1 MATYSDMIAQ
11 IEDLKKQAERQR
23 KEEYSSVIKTIKK
36 QIADYGI
43 TAEELGLDAAGSK
56 RGRKPG
62 KASAKPGRKPAR
74 KAAAKRANAG
84 IKVAPK
90 YRDDAGNT
98 WTGRGKQPKWVV
110 AALAMGRSL
119 DSLLIR

>member
-1 MATYSDMIAQ
+1 MTS
-11 IEDLKKQAERQR
+11 
-23 KEEYSSVIKTIKK
+23 SSVEPPHDEKTLLP
-36 QIADYGI
+36 APSNLGEDY
-43 TAEELGLDAAGSK
+43 LGP
-56 RGRKPG
+56 KPG
-62 KASAKPGRKPAR
+62 PKAG
-74 KAAAKRANAG
+74 AKRANAG

-110 AALAMGRSL
+110 AAQAMGRSL

>member
-11 IEDLKKQAERQR
+11 IEELKKQAERQR

-43 TAEELGLDAAGSK
+43 TAEELGLGSGTAK

-110 AALAMGRSL
+110 AALSMGRSL

>member
-11 IEDLKKQAERQR
+11 IEELKKQAERQR

-43 TAEELGLDAAGSK
+43 TAEELGLGSSAAK